1 MRESIVWT
9 LVALV
14 SDIPVRGTVA
24 PMNRSCAIML
34 VLAGCSTSFAPKPCS
49 VDTDCGSGLVCELVE
64 NAPTC
69 VSAASAPI
77 TVGESAPI
85 SGTNQALGTQMKLG
99 IELAFDEQNAQGG
112 IRGRQLVLQFR
123 DDAYDPPAAEAAA
136 RAFTDVQVMNSQ
148 NPKCPSTSI
157 PEPDGHGNNTPIS
170 TTALDRGPTAVLAE
184 LGTVGTPTMVRAAP
198 VALETHTL
206 YFGAFTGADKILRD
220 GTAGSCAKYVFNY
233 RASYDQEAQATV
245 DLFKNKGV
253 PSWQYLISFDQ
264 NDTYGDA
271 GYNGLVAAYAN
282 DYPSSPIPSGRSI
295 ARFRYTRNDDTSVPA
310 QAQAAESYLAN
321 LLSNNSGTVVVG
333 VMLTDTYGAGATFI
347 QALRTWQFS
356 SGSQQTNLDMAD
368 RLVLHFSNVSFVGPN
383 ALAQDLVSAGSVN
396 TPNGPMPF
404 TQNVYVSQVV
414 PNYQSDTSDVVTDY
428 NKLIQQNGAT
438 PGFTSLEG
446 YIAARVFIAG
456 MLAHQGPF
464 TPDSLISTFENLPD
478 LSLGIG
484 ATAGFTQMNHQYS
497 SSVWGTAINP
507 DGTFKNLY
515 FWTQGSPIQ
524 FFE

>member
-1 MRESIVWT
+1 MWT
-9 LVALV
+9 YVLLAT
-14 SDIPVRGTVA
+14 DIPVRGTVA
-24 PMNRSCAIML
+24 RMKGEYATIIF
-34 VLAGCSTSFAPKPCS
+34 VLAGCSTSFVPKPCS
-49 VDTDCGSGLVCELVE
+49 VDSDCGSGLVCEDV
-64 NAPTC
+64 AQTAVC

-99 IELAFDEQNAQGG
+99 IELAFDEQNQQGG
-112 IRGRQLVLQFR
+112 IRGRQLVLSFR

-136 RAFTDVQVMNSQ
+136 RAFTDVQVMGSET
-148 NPKCPSTSI
+148 PKCPSTAM

-198 VALETHTL
+198 VALETGTL

-220 GTAGSCAKYVFNY
+220 QTAGDCAKYVFNY
-233 RASYDQEAQATV
+233 RASYAQEAQATM
-245 DLFKNKGV
+245 DLFKKKGV
-253 PSWQYLISFDQ
+253 AGYQNLISFDQ

-271 GYNGLVAAYAN
+271 GYNGLVAAYAADFPQN
-282 DYPSSPIPSGRSI
+282 TIPSGKSI

-310 QAQAAESYLAN
+310 EAGAAENYLAN
-321 LLSNNSGTVVVG
+321 LLSGTTGTQVVG
-333 VMLTDTYGAGATFI
+333 VLMTDTYGASASFI
-347 QALRTWQFS
+347 QAVRTWQFAND
-356 SGSQQTNLDMAD
+356 SQQMTLDKAH
-368 RLVLHFSNVSFVGPN
+368 RLVLYFSNVSFVGPN
-383 ALAQDLVSAGSVN
+383 ALAQQLVSAGDVE
-396 TPNGPMPF
+396 TPDGPMPL
-404 TQNVYVSQVV
+404 TQDVFVSQVV
-414 PNYQSDTSDVVTDY
+414 PNYENDTSDVVTSY
-428 NKLIQQNGAT
+428 NKLVADSGAT

-456 MLAHQGPF
+456 LLAHQGPF

-484 ATAGFTQMNHQYS
+484 ATAGFSPTQHQYS
-497 SSVWGTAINP
+497 SSVWGTSIQP

-515 FWTQGSPIQ
+515 FWTEGSPIQ